1 MFDVFSRSWAITKLS
16 FGIIGKDKEILLF
29 PLFGGIFSILFALV
43 MIYPTIIVQQLEST
57 GDVQFGPLQF
67 AVLFA
72 VYFGLA
78 FIATFFNVCTVYTT
92 KIRLEGGDATFGE
105 SLRFGF
111 SKISLI
117 AGWSFVSASVG
128 MFFRLLDYAAQNAG
142 AAGEVIINIITS
154 LLGLLWSVITIFV
167 VPAMV
172 YNDLGPVDAIKASTR
187 TIKETWGES
196 LVRHYGLGMMQ
207 FLFLL
212 LGVLLVMGLF
222 ATIGKNGGT
231 GGVIA
236 LVLGISYFI
245 AVVLVFSAANMVF
258 NTILYAYADGNTIPA
273 EVDTRLMDG
282 AFRTR

>member
-1 MFDVFSRSWAITKLS
+1 MV
-16 FGIIGKDKEILLF
+16 
-29 PLFGGIFSILFALV
+29 
-43 MIYPTIIVQQLEST
+43 YPTIIVQQLESS

-92 KIRLEGGDATFGE
+92 KTRLEGGDATFGE
-105 SLRFGF
+105 SLRFAF

-128 MFFRLLDYAAQNAG
+128 MILRLIDYAAQNAG
-142 AAGEVIINIITS
+142 AVGEVIINIITS
-154 LLGLLWSVITIFV
+154 ILGLIWSIITIFV

-172 YNDLGPVDAIKASTR
+172 YHDLGPVDAIKSSTR

-196 LVRHYGLGMMQ
+196 LVRHYGLGLMQ
-207 FLFLL
+207 FVFLM
-212 LGVLLVMGLF
+212 LGVLIVFGLF

-231 GGVIA
+231 GAVIA
-236 LVLGISYFI
+236 LVVGITYFI
-245 AVVLVFSAANMVF
+245 AVILVFNAANTVF
-258 NTILYAYADGNTIPA
+258 NTILYAYADGNTIPSD
-273 EVDTRLMDG
+273 VDSNLMDN
-282 AFRTR
+282 AFRSR